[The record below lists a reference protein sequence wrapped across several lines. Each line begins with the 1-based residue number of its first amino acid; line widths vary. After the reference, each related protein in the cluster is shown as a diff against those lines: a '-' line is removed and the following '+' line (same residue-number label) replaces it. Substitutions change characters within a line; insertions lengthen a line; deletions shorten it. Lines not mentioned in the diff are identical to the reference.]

1 MSYPNV
7 VHIDKLTYFPKIPK
21 KVYFTQTVAGKRFQ
35 PIYKRQIHVQT
46 ESLLRCTRL
55 HHLISLRMIHAEFD
69 NLGEPLIPQAKQLI
83 MPATPNRP
91 SGFLLFPWGLLS
103 IVLIL
108 VINLA
113 ASETWFGQNWSWIT
127 LVLIV
132 PAAIFENFKVGYST
146 MRIMFLKVI
155 YSLLSFLL
163 VGMAF
168 GAALA
173 GWHLEKFQNI
183 TNIEKVKLPWFVL
196 LALVV
201 MLLIQIAQLFSMLKA
216 VKREFMQLDPDQ

>member
-1 MSYPNV
+1 M
-7 VHIDKLTYFPKIPK
+7 T
-21 KVYFTQTVAGKRFQ
+21 TV
-35 PIYKRQIHVQT
+35 
-46 ESLLRCTRL
+46 
-55 HHLISLRMIHAEFD
+55 
-69 NLGEPLIPQAKQLI
+69 
-83 MPATPNRP
+83 PARRAST
-91 SGFLLFPWGLLS
+91 FLVFPWGLLS

-108 VINLA
+108 ILNIFVNP
-113 ASETWFGQNWSWIT
+113 TWFGNNWSWIT
-127 LVLIV
+127 LVLII

-183 TNIEKVKLPWFVL
+183 VNIEKIRLPWFVL
-196 LALVV
+196 LALAV
-201 MLLIQIAQLFSMLKA
+201 MLLIQVAQLFSMLKA
-216 VKREFMQLDPDQ
+216 VKREFMQLEPD